1 MGETSPRQPA
11 ERVAL
16 GLPAL
21 SSVVSR
27 SVDDAPGFD
36 QGGVPAYAA
45 AETVEPG
52 SVKLPRAADDV
63 PRESLAER
71 ARRQQPTQP
80 GTEG

>member
-1 MGETSPRQPA
+1 MGEASPRRPA

-21 SSVVSR
+21 APVVSR

-36 QGGVPAYAA
+36 QGGLPAYGA
-45 AETVEPG
+45 AEAVEPG
-52 SVKLPRAADDV
+52 GVKLPRAADDV

-71 ARRQQPTQP
+71 AVRQQAMQP